1 MEKQGATMSQKSPR
15 LDAVDWLVLQESG
28 LAEGRD
34 AAQYWEEWCADANNR
49 AEYVF
54 IKQFARDLRKLP
66 PPRLPTRQELLA
78 DAKADKE
85 RDGFH

>member
-1 MEKQGATMSQKSPR
+1 MTMSQKPLP

-28 LAEGRD
+28 YAEGRD
-34 AAQYWEEWCADANNR
+34 AAQHWEEWCADANNR

-54 IKQFARDLRKLP
+54 IKQFARELRKLP

-78 DAKADKE
+78 DAAADKGKG
-85 RDGFH
+85 DFH